1 MFKKYIHFNHKM
13 DILHYKLFY
22 SLILIYHT
30 MNISQIPSRIFSG
43 YLSDLGKQ
51 YPYPS
56 WSHSLVELTE
66 VP

>member
-1 MFKKYIHFNHKM
+1 M

-22 SLILIYHT
+22 SLILVYYP

-43 YLSDLGKQ
+43 YLSNLNKQ

-56 WSHSLVELTE
+56 
-66 VP
+66 